1 MISLVVTGKMSI
13 NTKHLQ
19 VVANTFCNYN
29 MSKNNINMILTIF
42 GELKPKIELIDLTT
56 VRCDNVSIWCVRPFP
71 NTFLL

>member
-1 MISLVVTGKMSI
+1 MISRVVTGKMSI

-56 VRCDNVSIWCVRPFP
+56 VRCDNVSI
-71 NTFLL
+71 